1 MKKTTRILGIL
12 LIAAM
17 LLGALAMTASAA
29 PATTTVDGATYYE
42 IGSAE
47 DLVWFANEVNENDQ
61 YKINGKLTAN
71 IDLSSVCSE
80 TLGSWKPISGY
91 QGIFDGAGFEISGL
105 YCTGQEMGG
114 LFGRLYDANAV
125 VKNVTVRGYV
135 SGTRYVGGVVGYLY
149 STGAKVINCVN
160 YATVS
165 ASNSSTSNDLYIGG
179 VVGYFSG
186 GEGSVMENCINYGD
200 ITAIPTVSGADV
212 NIGGITGQSVEGS
225 VIRNCA
231 NYGDVSDGDTTSVGW
246 VNAGGIVGFT
256 RGNVINCYNEGD
268 LHQYGVKDSQKLG
281 GIAGSAYDSAKIENC
296 FNNGSISSDAN
307 ANLGAVTG
315 ELFGTINNTYWNT
328 EKTSLNASPYLG
340 SASVVNNTSGLSA
353 EELATGAVAYKM
365 GDDWGQKIGTDPTP
379 VLGGLKVYR
388 NVEPTS
394 TCSNPV
400 YYYANSE
407 DTNINHDTTL
417 GAESFTDGICN
428 NCGYVCTHPSATFTY
443 SNVTNS
449 SHDATYNC
457 CNKLLSGEAHSF
469 GTTDTC
475 PCGET
480 ADASLTAV
488 STVTYYATLED
499 AIAAARSAT
508 DSTVTLLDNCSPEVG
523 YWFTISDGKFTLD
536 LNGKQITVVNSAY
549 SAIVVESGNITLTDS
564 AGGGGSNGGALVRGG
579 GTLRV
584 EGGTYGGKVS
594 TTNGNLIVVGGSFAV
609 VSLDYDANPGT
620 LTLMGGKIATL
631 QVRAQSGGK
640 KMADVIV
647 RDYYLAD
654 ENGVLIDPNDAQLSD
669 TYFYY
674 LENVTVQRGADLSA
688 NAVVTVDNAIYNG
701 SSQTPVV
708 TVTVM
713 GTELM
718 MGVDFYFTYPEGYD
732 ITNAGTTELTIKAIG
747 TYYTGETTATYT
759 IERATLTEDSFTF
772 DTLDFTYN
780 FDPHSVSVSLP
791 TGLDAQYVT
800 VGYMKDGSPISGAP
814 EDAGEY
820 QVVVSVVGSPNHYDA
835 LFTYEMT
842 IAPAPVEVEIAE
854 VGAEFFYNGYSHEP
868 QVIVTMNGGLPF
880 IPTDFGGTV
889 AYENN
894 YDVGTAIVTVG
905 GNYTGSCTFVIQ
917 KGNPTITA
925 TTPIDKVMPGYSITL
940 TGVTDAFDNS
950 FFPTEFSIL
959 PGEGYTFD
967 GMTVTIND
975 GVVYGSTIVVNIA
988 STETRSYNSAVGTL
1002 ALTVGV
1008 PVADTSELNNKI
1020 TGLENTL
1027 KELEEKYGADVSAL
1041 DQAIEDLKA
1050 QVGALDENGYATDA
1064 ELAAAKAEL
1073 SGAISDLAEDIA
1085 ALANVYATIDALNA
1099 AKQALQDAIDTNTGN
1114 IAALTAELTAKYNE
1128 LIALIGQLPDGVE
1141 SMREYVDSTL
1151 TAAQTA
1157 LQAAIDKVAAD
1168 LATAQKD
1175 LQDAIDTNTGNI
1187 AALTAELTAK
1197 YNELIALIGQLPD
1210 GVESMREYVDSINE
1224 TLTEADKT
1232 LQAAIEQVA
1241 ADLAT
1246 AQQALQN
1253 AIDANTGNIAAL
1265 TTELTA
1271 KYNELIAL
1279 IGQLPDGVE
1288 SMREYVDSIN
1298 ETLTE
1303 ADKTLQAAIDQVQA
1317 NLEKAQKE
1325 LQDAIDANETDIEAK
1340 VVALSEAIE
1349 AAKAAAA
1356 AGDAA
1361 LRSELAAAQ
1370 ASLNAS
1376 ISAIAGDLAAAK
1388 ESLANA
1394 IASGDAA
1401 LADKIAA
1408 LSNALDNV
1416 SAAYKAADRSLKS
1429 SLTTMIQEA
1438 EATLQS
1444 AIDKVAADLAAAQQA
1459 LNEAIASGDKALDDK
1474 IAALNTALEA
1484 AIAASSA
1491 ADEALSSE
1499 MKQAVAALEKAVA
1512 QVQKNLDEAKAELV
1526 AKDDAM
1532 QAELEKLNTFVIVV
1546 CVIAGTALCGCG
1558 VLVYFVFFGKRKL
1571 I

>member
-1141 SMREYVDSTL
+1141 SMREYVDS
-1151 TAAQTA
+1151 
-1157 LQAAIDKVAAD
+1157 
-1168 LATAQKD
+1168 
-1175 LQDAIDTNTGNI
+1175 
-1187 AALTAELTAK
+1187 
-1197 YNELIALIGQLPD
+1197 
-1210 GVESMREYVDSINE
+1210 
-1224 TLTEADKT
+1224 
-1232 LQAAIEQVA
+1232 
-1241 ADLAT
+1241 
-1246 AQQALQN
+1246 
-1253 AIDANTGNIAAL
+1253 
-1265 TTELTA
+1265 
-1271 KYNELIAL
+1271 
-1279 IGQLPDGVE
+1279 
-1288 SMREYVDSIN
+1288 IN

>member
-1 MKKTTRILGIL
+1 MKKTTKILGIL

-17 LLGALAMTASAA
+17 LLGALSLGASAA

-47 DLVWFANEVNENDQ
+47 DLVWFANEVNENDK
-61 YKINGKLTAN
+61 YKINARLTAN

-80 TLGSWKPISGY
+80 TLGSWTPISGY

-268 LHQYGVKDSQKLG
+268 LHQYGVRNSQKLG

-328 EKTSLNASPYLG
+328 EKTSLNASAYLSSG
-340 SASVVNNTSGLSA
+340 STVNNTSGLSA
-353 EELATGAVAYKM
+353 AELAMGVAAYNM
-365 GDDWGQKIGTDPTP
+365 GEAWGQELGVDATP

-480 ADASLTAV
+480 ADASLKKG
-488 STVTYYATLED
+488 STVSYYATLED
-499 AIAAARSAT
+499 AITAARNAASG
-508 DSTVTLLDNCSPEVG
+508 STVTLLDDCSPASG
-523 YWFTISDGKFTLD
+523 SWFTVSDGKFTID
-536 LNGKQITVVNSAY
+536 LNGKQITVANSAY

-564 AGGGGSNGGALVRGG
+564 AGGGGSNGGAHVRGG

-584 EGGTYGGKVS
+584 EGGTYGGTVS
-594 TTNGNLIVVGGSFAV
+594 TTNGNLIVVAGSFAV

-894 YDVGTAIVTVG
+894 YDVGTATVTVG

-1099 AKQALQDAIDTNTGN
+1099 AKQALQDAINANETDIEAKVANLTKALEDAQTVLENAYKAAD
-1114 IAALTAELTAKYNE
+1114 AALKANLEKQISEAETE
-1128 LIALIGQLPDGVE
+1128 LA
-1141 SMREYVDSTL
+1141 
-1151 TAAQTA
+1151 
-1157 LQAAIDKVAAD
+1157 
-1168 LATAQKD
+1168 
-1175 LQDAIDTNTGNI
+1175 
-1187 AALTAELTAK
+1187 
-1197 YNELIALIGQLPD
+1197 
-1210 GVESMREYVDSINE
+1210 
-1224 TLTEADKT
+1224 
-1232 LQAAIEQVA
+1232 AAIEKVKSDLQAELAKAVENLEKTDKDNADALAKAIEDLTKAIEDAKKFATEEDAKLKEAMEKADA
-1241 ADLAT
+1241 A
-1246 AQQALQN
+1246 
-1253 AIDANTGNIAAL
+1253 
-1265 TTELTA
+1265 
-1271 KYNELIAL
+1271 
-1279 IGQLPDGVE
+1279 
-1288 SMREYVDSIN
+1288 
-1298 ETLTE
+1298 
-1303 ADKTLQAAIDQVQA
+1303 LQAAIDQVQA

>member
-12 LIAAM
+12 LIVAM
-17 LLGALAMTASAA
+17 LLGALSLGASAA

-114 LFGRLYDANAV
+114 LFGMLYDANAV

-135 SGTRYVGGVVGYLY
+135 SGTRYVGGIVGYLY
-149 STGAKVINCVN
+149 SSGAKIINCVN
-160 YATVS
+160 YATISVS
-165 ASNSSTSNDLYIGG
+165 NTSYTDDILVGG
-179 VVGYFSG
+179 VVGYVSG
-186 GEGSVMENCINYGD
+186 AESLVEDCINYGD
-200 ITAIPTVSGADV
+200 VIANPIDPSSEVLA
-212 NIGGITGQSVEGS
+212 GGIAGQSSTGS
-225 VIRNCA
+225 TIRNCA
-231 NYGDVSDGDTTSVGW
+231 NYGDISDGDATSTGW
-246 VNAGGIVGFT
+246 LRFGGIVGFT
-256 RGNVINCYNEGD
+256 RGNVIDCYNEGD
-268 LHQYGVKDSQKLG
+268 LHQYGVKNSQELG

-307 ANLGAVTG
+307 ASLGAVTG

-328 EKTSLNASPYLG
+328 ENTSLNASPYLG

-353 EELATGAVAYKM
+353 AELATGAVAYKM

-417 GAESFTDGICN
+417 GAESFTDGVCN
-428 NCGYVCTHPSATFTY
+428 NCGYVCTHPSATLTY
-443 SNVTNS
+443 SNVTNT

-457 CNKLLSGEAHSF
+457 CNKFLSGEAHSF

-480 ADASLTAV
+480 ADASLKKG
-488 STVTYYATLED
+488 STVSYYATLEE
-499 AIAAARSAT
+499 AITAARSAT
-508 DSTVTLLDNCSPEVG
+508 DSTVTVLDDCSPEVG

-536 LNGKQITVVNSAY
+536 LNGKQITVANSAY
-549 SAIVVESGNITLTDS
+549 SAIIVESGNITLTDS
-564 AGGGGSNGGALVRGG
+564 AGGGGSNGGAHVRGD

-584 EGGTYGGKVS
+584 EGGTYGGSVS

-647 RDYYLAD
+647 KDYYLAD

-674 LENVTVQRGADLSA
+674 LENVTVQRGADLSTD
-688 NAVVTVDNAIYNG
+688 AVVTVDNAIYNG

-718 MGVDFYFTYPEGYD
+718 MGVDFSLTYPEGYD

-894 YDVGTAIVTVG
+894 YDVGTATVTVG

-1099 AKQALQDAIDTNTGN
+1099 AKQALQDAINANETDIEAKVANLTK
-1114 IAALTAELTAKYNE
+1114 ALE
-1128 LIALIGQLPDGVE
+1128 D
-1141 SMREYVDSTL
+1141 
-1151 TAAQTA
+1151 AQTA
-1157 LQAAIDKVAAD
+1157 LENAYKAAD
-1168 LATAQKD
+1168 
-1175 LQDAIDTNTGNI
+1175 
-1187 AALTAELTAK
+1187 AALK
-1197 YNELIALIGQLPD
+1197 
-1210 GVESMREYVDSINE
+1210 
-1224 TLTEADKT
+1224 
-1232 LQAAIEQVA
+1232 
-1241 ADLAT
+1241 ADLEKQISEAE
-1246 AQQALQN
+1246 
-1253 AIDANTGNIAAL
+1253 
-1265 TTELTA
+1265 TELTA
-1271 KYNELIAL
+1271 AIEKVKSDLQAELAKAVENLEKTDKDNADAL
-1279 IGQLPDGVE
+1279 AKAIED
-1288 SMREYVDSIN
+1288 
-1298 ETLTE
+1298 LTKAIEDAKKFATEEDAKLKE
-1303 ADKTLQAAIDQVQA
+1303 AMEKADAALQAAIDQVQA

-1499 MKQAVAALEKAVA
+1499 MKQAVAALEKAIA

-1546 CVIAGTALCGCG
+1546 CVIAGTAMCGCG

>member
-1 MKKTTRILGIL
+1 MKKTTKILGIL

-29 PATTTVDGATYYE
+29 PATTTVDGTTYYE

-114 LFGRLYDANAV
+114 LFGMLYDANAV

-135 SGTRYVGGVVGYLY
+135 SGTGYVGGIVGYLY
-149 STGAKVINCVN
+149 SSGAKIINCVN
-160 YATVS
+160 YATISVS
-165 ASNSSTSNDLYIGG
+165 NTSSTNDILVGG
-179 VVGYFSG
+179 IVGYVNGAESLV
-186 GEGSVMENCINYGD
+186 EDCINYGNV
-200 ITAIPTVSGADV
+200 IANPINSSSEVTA
-212 NIGGITGQSVEGS
+212 GGIAGQASTGAT
-225 VIRNCA
+225 IRNCE
-231 NYGDVSDGDTTSVGW
+231 NYGDINDGDTTSNGW
-246 VNAGGIVGFT
+246 IRFGGIVGFT

-268 LHQYGVKDSQKLG
+268 LHQYGVKNSQELG
-281 GIAGSAYDSAKIENC
+281 GIVGSAYDSAKIENC
-296 FNNGSISSDAN
+296 FNNGSISSDAD
-307 ANLGAVTG
+307 ATLGAVTG

-328 EKTSLNASPYLG
+328 EKTSLNVSNYLSSG
-340 SASVVNNTSGLSA
+340 STVNNTSGLSA
-353 EELATGAVAYKM
+353 TELATGVAAYNM
-365 GDDWGQKIGTDPTP
+365 GDAWGQEIGVDATP

-428 NCGYVCTHPSATFTY
+428 NCGYACTHPSATFTY

-475 PCGET
+475 PCGEA
-480 ADASLTAV
+480 ADASLTTV
-488 STVTYYATLED
+488 STVSYYATLEE
-499 AIAAARSAT
+499 AITAARSAT
-508 DSTVTLLDNCSPEVG
+508 DSTVTLLDDCSPEVG

-564 AGGGGSNGGALVRGG
+564 AGGGGSNGGAHVRGG

-584 EGGTYGGKVS
+584 EGGTYGGSVS
-594 TTNGNLIVVGGSFAV
+594 TTNGNLIVVGGSFAE
-609 VSLDYDANPGT
+609 VSLDYDENPGT
-620 LTLMGGKIATL
+620 ISLMGGDIAKL

-688 NAVVTVDNAIYNG
+688 YAVVTVENAIYNG
-701 SSQTPVV
+701 SKQVPEV

-713 GTELM
+713 GTELV
-718 MGVDFYFTYPEGYD
+718 MGVDFSFTYPEGYD
-732 ITNAGTTELTIKAIG
+732 ITNAGTTTLTIKGIG
-747 TYYTGETTATYT
+747 SYYTGETTATYT
-759 IERATLTEDSFTF
+759 IEKRTLTESDITPSGLNT
-772 DTLDFTYN
+772 TYN
-780 FDPHSVSVSLP
+780 LNPQTVSVSLP

-800 VGYMKDGSPISGAP
+800 VGYMKDGAPISGAP

-894 YDVGTAIVTVG
+894 YDVGTATVTVG

-1099 AKQALQDAIDTNTGN
+1099 AKQALQDAIDANETDIEAKVANLTKALEDAQTVLEN
-1114 IAALTAELTAKYNE
+1114 AYKAADAALK
-1128 LIALIGQLPDGVE
+1128 
-1141 SMREYVDSTL
+1141 
-1151 TAAQTA
+1151 
-1157 LQAAIDKVAAD
+1157 AD
-1168 LATAQKD
+1168 LEKQ
-1175 LQDAIDTNTGNI
+1175 ISE
-1187 AALTAELTAK
+1187 AET
-1197 YNELIALIGQLPD
+1197 ELA
-1210 GVESMREYVDSINE
+1210 
-1224 TLTEADKT
+1224 
-1232 LQAAIEQVA
+1232 AAIEKVKSDLQAELAKAVENLEKTDKDNADALAKAIEDLTKAIEDAKKFATEEDAKLKEAMEKADA
-1241 ADLAT
+1241 A
-1246 AQQALQN
+1246 
-1253 AIDANTGNIAAL
+1253 
-1265 TTELTA
+1265 
-1271 KYNELIAL
+1271 
-1279 IGQLPDGVE
+1279 
-1288 SMREYVDSIN
+1288 
-1298 ETLTE
+1298 
-1303 ADKTLQAAIDQVQA
+1303 LQAAIDQVQA

-1340 VVALSEAIE
+1340 VVALNEAIE

-1361 LRSELAAAQ
+1361 LRSELASAQ

>member
-1 MKKTTRILGIL
+1 MKKTTKILGIL

-17 LLGALAMTASAA
+17 LLGALSLGASAA

-47 DLVWFANEVNENDQ
+47 DLVWFANEVNENDK
-61 YKINGKLTAN
+61 YKINARLTAN

-80 TLGSWKPISGY
+80 TLGSWTPISGY

-212 NIGGITGQSVEGS
+212 NIGGITGRSVEGS

-268 LHQYGVKDSQKLG
+268 LHQYGVKNSQKLG

-328 EKTSLNASPYLG
+328 EKTSLNASAYLG

-353 EELATGAVAYKM
+353 TELTTGVAAYNM
-365 GDDWGQKIGTDPTP
+365 GEAWGQEIGVDATP

-584 EGGTYGGKVS
+584 EGGTYGGTVS
-594 TTNGNLIVVGGSFAV
+594 TTNGNLIVVGGSFTV

-894 YDVGTAIVTVG
+894 YDVGTATVTVG

-1099 AKQALQDAIDTNTGN
+1099 AKQALQDAINANETDIEAKVANLTKALEDAKTALENAYKAAD
-1114 IAALTAELTAKYNE
+1114 AALKANLEKQISEAE
-1128 LIALIGQLPDGVE
+1128 
-1141 SMREYVDSTL
+1141 
-1151 TAAQTA
+1151 
-1157 LQAAIDKVAAD
+1157 
-1168 LATAQKD
+1168 
-1175 LQDAIDTNTGNI
+1175 
-1187 AALTAELTAK
+1187 
-1197 YNELIALIGQLPD
+1197 
-1210 GVESMREYVDSINE
+1210 
-1224 TLTEADKT
+1224 
-1232 LQAAIEQVA
+1232 
-1241 ADLAT
+1241 
-1246 AQQALQN
+1246 
-1253 AIDANTGNIAAL
+1253 
-1265 TTELTA
+1265 TELTVAIEKVKSDLQAELA
-1271 KYNELIAL
+1271 KAVENLEKTDKDNADAL
-1279 IGQLPDGVE
+1279 AKAIEDLTKAIEDAKKFATE
-1288 SMREYVDSIN
+1288 EDAKLK
-1298 ETLTE
+1298 ETME
-1303 ADKTLQAAIDQVQA
+1303 KADAALQAAIDQVQA

-1361 LRSELAAAQ
+1361 LRSELASAQ

-1444 AIDKVAADLAAAQQA
+1444 AIDQVAADLAAAQQA
-1459 LNEAIASGDKALDDK
+1459 LNEAIASGDKTLDDK
-1474 IAALNTALEA
+1474 ITALNTALEA